1 MCLVRGGRAEE
12 AASYSSFGSLLIC
25 ICLRRKMD
33 GVVIGTGTLPGG
45 VAAPF
50 NLGDTAVHEVRAG

>member
-1 MCLVRGGRAEE
+1 
-12 AASYSSFGSLLIC
+12 
-25 ICLRRKMD
+25 MD
-33 GVVIGTGTLPGG
+33 GVVVGSGTLPGG